1 MTTRLVLVC
10 HGATSATRRAAF
22 PADEPLEHPDPV
34 PDPPRA
40 DVVLCAPVTRCLQTA
55 AALGLAPTPDDG
67 LRDCD
72 YGTWRGRTLD
82 DVTMSDPAAVH
93 AWLTD
98 PVAAP
103 HGGESTQDLLTRVGA
118 WLDALPRDHHRI
130 VAITTPAVIK
140 AAVVHAILATPASF
154 WRVDV
159 PPLSRTELSGRPTLW
174 TVRTLAAG
182 QPRTR

>member
-22 PADEPLEHPDPV
+22 PADEPLERAGPV
-34 PDPPRA
+34 GDPPRA
-40 DVVLCAPVTRCLQTA
+40 DVVLCAPHTRCHQTA
-55 AALGLAPTPDDG
+55 AALGLDPATDEG

-72 YGTWRGRTLD
+72 YGAWRGRTLD
-82 DVTMSDPAAVH
+82 DVTASDPAAVH

-98 PVAAP
+98 PAAAP

-159 PPLSRTELSGRPTLW
+159 PPLSRTELSGRPTSW
-174 TVRTLAAG
+174 TLRL
-182 QPRTR
+182 

>member
-22 PADEPLEHPDPV
+22 PADEPLERPDPV
-34 PDPPRA
+34 GAPPRA
-40 DVVLCAPVTRCLQTA
+40 DVVLCAPLTRCRQTA
-55 AALGLAPTPDDG
+55 AALGLDPTPDDG

-72 YGTWRGRTLD
+72 YGAWRGRTID

-98 PVAAP
+98 PAAAP
-103 HGGESTQDLLTRVGA
+103 HGGESTQDLLTRVGG

-140 AAVVHAILATPASF
+140 AAVVHAILATPATF

-159 PPLSRTELSGRPTLW
+159 PPLSRTELSGRPTSW
-174 TVRTLAAG
+174 TLRLPVSR
-182 QPRTR
+182 

>member
-10 HGATSATRRAAF
+10 HGATAATRRAAF
-22 PADEPLEHPDPV
+22 PADEPLEHPDTV
-34 PDPPRA
+34 ADPPRA
-40 DVVLCAPVTRCLQTA
+40 DVVLAAPVTRCLQTA
-55 AALGLAPTPDDG
+55 AALGLTPTADAG

-72 YGTWRGRTLD
+72 YGAWRGRTLD

-98 PVAAP
+98 PAAAP

-118 WLDALPRDHHRI
+118 WLDALPRDHHRV

-140 AAVVHAILATPASF
+140 AAVVHAIRATPATF
-154 WRVDV
+154 WRIDV
-159 PPLSRTELSGRPTLW
+159 PPLSRTELSGRPTSW
-174 TVRTLAAG
+174 TLRLPVSR
-182 QPRTR
+182 

>member
-22 PADEPLEHPDPV
+22 PADEPLEHPAPV

-40 DVVLCAPVTRCLQTA
+40 DLVLCAPHTRCRQTA
-55 AALGLAPTPDDG
+55 AALGLTPHQDDG
-67 LRDCD
+67 LRDRD
-72 YGTWRGRTLD
+72 YGAWRGRTLD
-82 DVTMSDPAAVH
+82 EVTASDPAAVH

-98 PVAAP
+98 PAAAP
-103 HGGESTQDLLTRVGA
+103 HGGESTQDLLARVGG

-140 AAVVHAILATPASF
+140 AAVVRAIAGTPASF
-154 WRVDV
+154 WRIDV
-159 PPLSRTELSGRPTLW
+159 PPLSRTELSGRAMSWTLRIP
-174 TVRTLAAG
+174 VSR
-182 QPRTR
+182 

>member
-22 PADEPLEHPDPV
+22 PADEPLEHPDAAADP
-34 PDPPRA
+34 PPRA
-40 DVVLCAPVTRCLQTA
+40 DVVLCAPHTRCHQTA
-55 AALGLAPTPDDG
+55 AALGLTPTTDDG

-98 PVAAP
+98 PAAAP
-103 HGGESTQDLLTRVGA
+103 HGGESTQDLLTRVGV
-118 WLDALPRDHHRI
+118 WLDKLPRDHHRVI
-130 VAITTPAVIK
+130 AITTPAVIK
-140 AAVVHAILATPASF
+140 AAIVHAIHGTPATF
-154 WRVDV
+154 WRIDV
-159 PPLSRTELSGRPTLW
+159 PPLSRTELSGRPASWTL
-174 TVRTLAAG
+174 RL
-182 QPRTR
+182 R